1 MVYRFLRSPVLA
13 RRGRQRAQRMFPQTR
28 FIHLLQ
34 HPHARGRAGV
44 AAIQEP
50 VTSAPAAVWQWLRPS
65 AQRRASCQT
74 RHDRPTSNLF
84 NKPSVNEK
92 KCLRRKPLT
101 RETAAPSSPGR
112 SDEVFAVCK
121 NTRRSS
127 LVEGQRASFVSECP
141 RERPHFG

>member
-1 MVYRFLRSPVLA
+1 MA
-13 RRGRQRAQRMFPQTR
+13 APQKT
-28 FIHLLQ
+28 
-34 HPHARGRAGV
+34 A
-44 AAIQEP
+44 
-50 VTSAPAAVWQWLRPS
+50 APASTQ
-65 AQRRASCQT
+65 QRKKGIDMIACQT

-101 RETAAPSSPGR
+101 RETAAPSSPGQ

-127 LVEGQRASFVSECP
+127 LLEGQRASFVSECP